1 MYTKTLAMVVT
12 LMIGASVAA
21 QDQTVT
27 GWKNHVIRQDDGKG
41 GRITQVARRQVL
53 KQPAKQRSD
62 QERSEAAS
70 SLAVVIGRGAGKL
83 EDYAAEQLCGYL
95 DSLFG
100 IKTRP
105 TTDVPES
112 SEACLLIGNP
122 KTNPHVAKALKENG
136 WPKVSDQGIVLK
148 RSMLGDKPALVV
160 GGGSSVATMWA
171 VYELVERWGVRYLID
186 RDVYPAKSEWSGFP
200 DVDLVKEPNMR
211 IRCWRLVND
220 LADGPVSWS
229 LKENQRFLHQIAKM
243 KYNRI
248 HVQVWPIQPFVHY
261 TFRGMEKPPGVLYFG
276 QKHPIDDDTIGREK
290 FGQMKVFTNPELV
303 GADSPEEVRRR
314 AIGLVRGILKEAETL
329 GMATGLSI
337 APVEWPKEF
346 MKVLPGSEPVHQ
358 LAGLTAGPG
367 SKQSMD
373 DSLLREMVATI
384 VRAYIETYPDIDY
397 IHIGTPEHRG
407 WTGQA
412 EEAYKRLAARHELA
426 DLGTYEELCAAAR
439 GRTSFPG
446 GGERVEA
453 MLKGDLAF
461 LDFFDSLIDEK
472 KLLRRPGGGGD
483 IKLVYNGVVAE
494 LFPLVARM
502 VPPGGEVLSFIDYT
516 ASRQLRQR
524 ELLRQ
529 VPSKQ
534 TPASL
539 IFTLADD
546 NVGVLPQSATG
557 SLHTLMGELRKNGW
571 SGFYTRYWTVSDQD
585 PTVHYLAR
593 ASWQASL
600 TPQQAYAD
608 QVEHVCGPDAVQ
620 PALQAFALIEKIT
633 LGLDQHGL
641 GFAFPVPGMMTKHYA
656 SGGLSADIKQDQ
668 KLYRQALKHMEQA
681 QQRSRPAGR
690 EYIDCFVGRLRFAVR
705 YLDAADAFGATA
717 TAEKANNLD
726 EARRHADVAYTAIRE
741 ALEAYVATVKDH
753 GDLGAVALMNEYCY
767 RPIRDKRKELEGL
780 R

>member
-1 MYTKTLAMVVT
+1 MGNSRLHSRFNMKANNPRILRSLVCGCFIA
-12 LMIGASVAA
+12 LIGSLTHVSGDHQPVEIVAA
-21 QDQTVT
+21 
-27 GWKNHVIRQDDGKG
+27 NI
-41 GRITQVARRQVL
+41 
-53 KQPAKQRSD
+53 S
-62 QERSEAAS
+62 
-70 SLAVVIGRGAGKL
+70 VVVGPKADKL
-83 EDYAAEQLCGYL
+83 EHYAADQLCGYL
-95 DSLFG
+95 DKLYG
-100 IKTRP
+100 IRTRP
-105 TTDVPES
+105 VTEPPRS
-112 SEACLLIGNP
+112 AEAILLVGNP
-122 KTNPHVAKALKENG
+122 KTNPAVAKALREQK
-136 WPKVSDQGIVLK
+136 WPKTSAQGIVLK
-148 RSMLGDKPALVV
+148 RAELDDKPALVI

-186 RDVYPAKSEWSGFP
+186 RDVLPARSEWTGLS
-200 DVDLVKEPNMR
+200 DLDAVMEPNMR

-248 HVQVWPIQPFVHY
+248 HVAVWPIQPFVHY

-290 FGQMKVFTNPELV
+290 FGGMKVFTNPELI
-303 GADSPEEVRRR
+303 GADSPAEVRHR
-314 AIGLVRGILKEAETL
+314 AIGLVRGILQEAKTL
-329 GMATGLSI
+329 GMETGLSI

-346 MKVLPGSEPVHQ
+346 MRVLPGSEPVRQ
-358 LAGLTAGPG
+358 LGGLTAGPG

-373 DSLLREMVATI
+373 DPLLREMVATI

-397 IHIGTPEHRG
+397 LHIGTPEHRG

-412 EEAYKRLAARHELA
+412 EEAYRRLASRYKLGE
-426 DLGTYEELCAAAR
+426 LGTYKELCAAAR
-439 GRTSFPG
+439 GRTSFPSG
-446 GGERVEA
+446 GARVEA

-461 LDFFDSLIDEK
+461 LDFFDSLIHERQ
-472 KLLRRPGGGGD
+472 LLRRPGGGSD
-483 IKLVYNGVVAE
+483 IKLVYSGVVAE

-524 ELLRQ
+524 DLLQQ
-529 VPSKQ
+529 VPPKQ

-557 SLHTLMGELRKNGW
+557 SLHTLMGDLRKNGW

-593 ASWQASL
+593 ASWDARL

-608 QVEHVCGPDAVQ
+608 QVGHVCGPDSVA
-620 PALQAFALIEKIT
+620 PSLKAFARIEKIT
-633 LGLDQHGL
+633 RGLDQHGL
-641 GFAFPVPGMMTKHYA
+641 GFGFPVPGMMTKHYA
-656 SGGLSADIKQDQ
+656 SGGLSAAIKQDQ
-668 KLYRQALKHMEQA
+668 ELYRQALQHMEQA
-681 QQRSRPAGR
+681 RQSSRPAGR
-690 EYIDCFVGRLRFAVR
+690 AYIDCFVGRLRFAVR
-705 YLDAADAFGATA
+705 YLDAADAYGATA
-717 TAEKANNLD
+717 TAERANKPAD
-726 EARRHADVAYTAIRE
+726 ARRHINAAYTAIRE

-767 RPIRDKRKELEGL
+767 RPIRDKRNEL
-780 R
+780 RKQ

>member
-1 MYTKTLAMVVT
+1 MEMLPMRTTFRIQRTLALIFAAVVVCSPAHAGT
-12 LMIGASVAA
+12 AQNNRHEISPKSV
-21 QDQTVT
+21 
-27 GWKNHVIRQDDGKG
+27 
-41 GRITQVARRQVL
+41 
-53 KQPAKQRSD
+53 
-62 QERSEAAS
+62 
-70 SLAVVIGRGAGKL
+70 AVVIGPRADAMEHFAADELCRYLEKL
-83 EDYAAEQLCGYL
+83 YR
-95 DSLFG
+95 

-105 TTDVPES
+105 TAARPES
-112 SEACLLIGNP
+112 AEAAFLLGSS
-122 KTNPHVAKALKENG
+122 KTNPAVAKALGEKG

-148 RSMLGDKPALVV
+148 RAKLDGGPVLVV
-160 GGGSSVATMWA
+160 GGGSPVATMWA
-171 VYELVERWGVRYLID
+171 VYELVERWGVRYLVD
-186 RDVYPAKSEWSGFP
+186 RDVYPAKNPWTGVP
-200 DVDLVKEPNMR
+200 NLDVVMEPNMR

-229 LKENQRFLHQIAKM
+229 LKENRRFLHQIAKM

-248 HVQVWPIQPFVHY
+248 HVAIWPAQPFVHY
-261 TFRGMEKPPGVLYFG
+261 TFRGMEKPPGVLFFG
-276 QKHPIDDDTIGREK
+276 QKHPIDNDTIGREK
-290 FGQMKVFTNPELV
+290 FGKMKVFTNPELV
-303 GADSPEEVRRR
+303 DAGSPAEVRRR
-314 AIGLVRGILKEAETL
+314 AIGLVRGILKEAITL
-329 GMATGLSI
+329 GMETGLSI
-337 APVEWPKEF
+337 APLEWPKEF
-346 MKVLPGSEPVHQ
+346 MKVLPGSERVHQ

-373 DSLLREMVATI
+373 DPLLREMVATI
-384 VRAYIETYPDIDY
+384 VRAYIETYPDIDFL
-397 IHIGTPEHRG
+397 HIGTPEHRG

-412 EEAYKRLAARHELA
+412 ENAYKHLASRYKLS
-426 DLGTYEELCAAAR
+426 DLGTYDELCATAR
-439 GRTSFPG
+439 SRKSFPG
-446 GGERVEA
+446 GGKRVEA

-461 LDFFDSLIDEK
+461 LDFFDLLVREK

-483 IKLVYNGVVAE
+483 IKLAYSGVVAE

-524 ELLRQ
+524 ELLQRT
-529 VPSKQ
+529 PPKG

-593 ASWQASL
+593 ASWNASM

-608 QVEHVCGPDAVQ
+608 QVEHVCGPDSVE
-620 PALQAFALIEKIT
+620 PALKAFALIEKIT

-641 GFAFPVPGMMTKHYA
+641 SFGFPVPGMMTKHYA
-656 SGGLSADIKQDQ
+656 AGGLSDAISQDQ
-668 KLYRQALKHMEQA
+668 ELYRQALKSMTQA
-681 QQRSRPAGR
+681 QQHSRSAGR
-690 EYIDCFVGRLRFAVR
+690 AYIDCFVGRLRFAVR

-717 TAEKANNLD
+717 KAEKANKPR
-726 EARRHADVAYTAIRE
+726 EARRHIDTAYTAIRE

-767 RPIRDKRKELEGL
+767 RPIRDKRKELQQ
-780 R
+780 